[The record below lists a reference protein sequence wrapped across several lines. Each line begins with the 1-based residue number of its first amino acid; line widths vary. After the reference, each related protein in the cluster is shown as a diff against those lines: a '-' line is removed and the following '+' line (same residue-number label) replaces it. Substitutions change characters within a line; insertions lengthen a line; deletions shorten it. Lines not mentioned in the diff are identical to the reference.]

1 MSNEEI
7 TLEKE
12 RMFAQIKSAEER
24 LSEIRKICKHE
35 KTFECD
41 YSWRVGN
48 ISRAN
53 LCTYCGEFINYVN
66 E

>member
-1 MSNEEI
+1 MTNEEI
-7 TLEKE
+7 AIEKDK
-12 RMFAQIKSAEER
+12 MFAQIKSAEDR
-24 LSEIRKICKHE
+24 LYELRQICKHE

-41 YSWRVGN
+41 YSFRIGN

-53 LCTYCGEFINYVN
+53 LCTYCGEFISFVN